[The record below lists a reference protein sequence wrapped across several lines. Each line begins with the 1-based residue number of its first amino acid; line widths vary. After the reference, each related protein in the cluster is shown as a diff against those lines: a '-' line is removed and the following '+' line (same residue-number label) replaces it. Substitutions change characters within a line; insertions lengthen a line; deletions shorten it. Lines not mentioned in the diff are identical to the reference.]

1 MAYKVEIADSAKAEL
16 DEIVRYFVEQLSNP
30 VSAEKL
36 LDDFYEQKKY
46 LYDDPYTFPLCPI
59 QALQKKGYR
68 RFLFMKNYVAL
79 YIVEDEEKKKV
90 VTIMHIF
97 YAKRDYEKLV

>member
-16 DEIVRYFVEQLSNP
+16 DEIVKYIAESLSNP
-30 VSAEKL
+30 TAAGKL
-36 LDDFYEQKKY
+36 LDDFYEQKSF
-46 LYDDPYTFPLCPI
+46 LYSSPYTYPLCPI
-59 QALQKKGYR
+59 QSLQRKGYR
-68 RFLFMKNYVAL
+68 RFIFMKNYVAL
-79 YIVEDEEKKKV
+79 YIVDDSSDKKV

>member
-1 MAYKVEIADSAKAEL
+1 MAYKVKIADSAKAEL
-16 DEIVRYFVEQLSNP
+16 DEIVRYFVETLSNP
-30 VSAEKL
+30 ISAGKL
-36 LDDFYEQKKY
+36 LDDFYKQKSY
-46 LYDDPYTFPLCPI
+46 LCNNPYMFPLCPV
-59 QALQKKGYR
+59 QSLQRKGYR

-79 YIVEDEEKKKV
+79 YIVEDEENKKV